1 MVEEEKREII
11 LENYQHPFNYKDEDN
26 KDYIKVNSRNQSCID
41 NLDIY
46 LKIEDNIIKDIY
58 FKGEA
63 CAVSTSSTS
72 ILLKNIIG
80 KKISEAKDYINNFL
94 SMVNE
99 EEYDEDKLNEAIAYD
114 KIYKQGN
121 RKGCAILP
129 YNSIIKVLNE
139 YN

>member
-99 EEYDEDKLNEAIAYD
+99 EEYDEDKLNEAIA
-114 KIYKQGN
+114 
-121 RKGCAILP
+121 LP

>member
-63 CAVSTSSTS
+63 CAISTSSTS

-114 KIYKQGN
+114 KIYKQF
-121 RKGCAILP
+121 
-129 YNSIIKVLNE
+129 YNG
-139 YN
+139 

>member
-121 RKGCAILP
+121 SKGCAILP